1 MKIVS
6 TFHQPSSVLSSLKCQ
21 LTSTGVEHLVVAK
34 LDGIEVYS
42 VEPEGLKH
50 QCRWNVWG
58 NVLAVKSV
66 PTKHASRS
74 TLIVML
80 DHPEPELIFLT
91 YEQLPGAD
99 GKLSITHRLELV
111 ERNSNQRPAEFF
123 NDLLV
128 HPDGN
133 LALVSCYCGKLKLV
147 ALSEGNFVSASDASL
162 MELVVLSI
170 AFLPS
175 RDECSIAILH
185 QDHAHRVQLH
195 ARTVFELE
203 NSSDYDISPDLSTV
217 LHFTPISSKTLPYPA
232 EAVPKLIPVPCPRDT
247 DADLE
252 ESDSFIG
259 GVLLVGG
266 TRILLFEV
274 VSAEGQLK
282 QKNKRRKL
290 EREKTSGKKAD
301 IEKASKKEDERNSRK
316 RKPKAFVDWPW
327 SEITSWCAVDGEPFR
342 YLIGDS
348 FGRLSMLSLHDVPN
362 NGLVLIPLGQTS
374 PPMTLTYLANQILYV
389 GSHAGDSQL
398 VAISSTPLSS
408 SDEPTLP
415 IPPEITTVVAARLAP
430 PSVKGKGREDHAKTL
445 RDCVLDVKGPFVRVI
460 DTFKNVAPILDATL
474 VDIEKSGHP
483 QIVTCSGGQNTGSIH
498 VMRKGSDFQQLA
510 TVSSMPHTIGL
521 FTLRRTY
528 DDIFDSH
535 VLVSTLQKTQAFQ
548 IETRSDTF
556 DATGD
561 FANERTLAA
570 SNIKRV
576 IVQEAKRRG
585 NTIVSPARNEY
596 AGTPLVVQVTSTG
609 AFLLEFDMVAFSKVD
624 DYDVA
629 NRGNSAELRVV
640 AASIN
645 ASQTVLA
652 LNSGRLLCLE
662 VDEKNRLNLKWESR
676 VAGQVSAL
684 SCMPLDSSQNASELI
699 VVAYWQTNDIEI
711 LRQVDGNLTSVCKTQ
726 SLSAVVRSLLLYD
739 FGVDCDSHPHLL
751 AGLADGSFVS
761 FTWDEEKGA
770 LGEPN
775 LASLGNLPV
784 SLTPCVVDGKRALF
798 AAGSR
803 AMVLLWERDS
813 IHHSPV
819 ILKEVAAAA
828 QLHHEKYESSL
839 ILANDSALFIG
850 HVRKV
855 DEMHIRSI
863 PLGLDAPQRIVYEPS
878 LKVFGVACTRQEPTR
893 VGTTEPTPKS
903 SFRLLDDTGFSNL
916 SQYNCNPD
924 EEITCVTSLTLDQN
938 GVPTPFFFV
947 GTYVVKPDEDIP
959 TSGRLIV
966 FSTGKQPSPE
976 LSLFASRGLPGCI
989 YTIAKMN
996 NNMIAIGVDSAVM
1009 VLTLSTDV
1017 GLLPEVRLSS
1027 RAEINLN
1034 YFVTSLAVYENRL
1047 VVGDQISSV
1056 SLLELRDSRLLP
1068 GNSELHQLAKDLTPL
1083 SPVSVQAL
1091 STKHIIAANDTLNLL
1106 SFTLDEANRK
1116 LDCDGYYHEADLIN
1130 KFVPGAIT
1138 AADPGSKLEP
1148 VQLYFT
1154 SSGRIGIIID
1164 IIDQQLGLDLTNL
1177 QRNMISALP
1186 TAGDSERYTRF
1197 RAPQSALRQQRREHA
1212 NAFGFLDGGFLERLL
1227 VTPPGQLAKI
1237 VEGTSEPERLERPIQ
1252 EFQQLLKT
1260 LQALH

>member
-6 TFHQPSSVLSSLKCQ
+6 TFHHPSSVLCSLKCQ

-50 QCRWNVWG
+50 QCRWSVWG

-66 PTKHASRS
+66 PTKDGSRS
-74 TLIVML
+74 NLIVML

-133 LALVSCYCGKLKLV
+133 LALASCYCGKLKLV

-185 QDHAHRVQLH
+185 QDHLRRVQLH

-203 NSSDYDISPDLSTV
+203 NSSDYDISSDLSTV
-217 LHFTPISSKTLPYPA
+217 LHSTPISSKTLPYPM
-232 EAVPKLIPVPCPRDT
+232 EAVPKLIPVPCPRDAS
-247 DADLE
+247 D

-282 QKNKRRKL
+282 QSNKRRKL

-301 IEKASKKEDERNSRK
+301 VEKASKKEEERNGRK
-316 RKPKAFVDWPW
+316 RRPKAFVDWPW
-327 SEITSWCAVDGEPFR
+327 SEVTSWCAVDGEPFR

-348 FGRLSMLSLHDVPN
+348 FGRLSMLSLHDVLN

-374 PPMTLTYLANQILYV
+374 PPMALTYLANQVLYV

-415 IPPEITTVVAARLAP
+415 IPPEITTVPAARLAP
-430 PSVKGKGREDHAKTL
+430 PSAKGKGREDHAKML
-445 RDCVLDVKGPFVRVI
+445 RDCVLDVKGPFLRVI
-460 DTFKNVAPILDATL
+460 DTFKNVAPILDAAL

-483 QIVTCSGGQNTGSIH
+483 EIVTCSGGQNTGSIH

-521 FTLRRTY
+521 FALRRTY

-535 VLVSTLQKTQAFQ
+535 VLVSTHQKTQAFQ

-576 IVQEAKRRG
+576 IVQEAIRRG
-585 NTIVSPARNEY
+585 NTIVSPAKNEY
-596 AGTPLVVQVTSTG
+596 QGTPLVVQVTSTG

-629 NRGNSAELRVV
+629 NRANNATLSVV

-645 ASQTVLA
+645 TSQTVLA
-652 LNSGRLLCLE
+652 LNTGRLLCLE
-662 VDEKNRLNLKWESR
+662 VNGKNKFDLKWESPQ
-676 VAGQVSAL
+676 AGRVSAL
-684 SCMPLDSSQNASELI
+684 SCMPLDSSQNAAELI

-711 LRQVDGNLTSVCKTQ
+711 LRQVDGKLTSVCKTQ
-726 SLSAVVRSLLLYD
+726 PLSAVVRSLLLYD
-739 FGVDCDSHPHLL
+739 FGAGRDSHPHLL
-751 AGLADGSFVS
+751 AGLGDGSFVS
-761 FTWDEEKGA
+761 FTWDEQKGV
-770 LGEPN
+770 LGKPN

-784 SLTPCVVDGKRALF
+784 TLTPCVVDGKRALF

-819 ILKEVAAAA
+819 ILKALAAAA
-828 QLHHEKYESSL
+828 QIHHEKYESSL

-850 HVRKV
+850 RVRKV

-878 LKVFGVACTRQEPTR
+878 LKVFGVACSRQEPTR

-903 SFRLLDDTGFSNL
+903 SFRLLDDTAFNNL

-924 EEITCVTSLTLDQN
+924 EQITCVASLTLN
-938 GVPTPFFFV
+938 EEPFFFV
-947 GTYVVKPDEDIP
+947 GTYILKPDEDIP
-959 TSGRLIV
+959 TSGRLLA
-966 FSTGKQPSPE
+966 FSTGRQSKPQ
-976 LSLFASRGLPGCI
+976 LSLFASKGLPGCI

-996 NNMIAIGVDSAVM
+996 DTTIAIGVDSAVM
-1009 VLTLSTDV
+1009 VLTLDTDV
-1017 GLLPEVRLSS
+1017 RLLPEQRFSS
-1027 RAEINLN
+1027 HAEKNLN
-1034 YFVTSLAVYENRL
+1034 YFVTSLAAYENRL
-1047 VVGDQISSV
+1047 VVGDQISSLT
-1056 SLLELRDSRLLP
+1056 LLELGESSILP
-1068 GNSELHQLAKDLTPL
+1068 RNKELHQLAKDLTPL
-1083 SPVSVQAL
+1083 SPVAVQAL
-1091 STKHIIAANDTLNLL
+1091 SAKHVLAANDTLNLL
-1106 SFTLDEANRK
+1106 SFTLDEANKK

-1130 KFVPGAIT
+1130 KFVPGAIK
-1138 AADPGSKLEP
+1138 AADPESKFEP

-1164 IIDQQLGLDLTNL
+1164 IVDQQLGLDLTSL
-1177 QRNMISALP
+1177 QRNMISALLTP
-1186 TAGDSERYTRF
+1186 ADAERYTRF
-1197 RAPQSALRQQRREHA
+1197 RAPQSAVRQQRREHA
-1212 NAFGFLDGGFLERLL
+1212 NAFGFLEGAFLERLL